1 VDLSALESFAEEVGT
16 DGPVAVV
23 GGRTQWDVGGT
34 PTAGT
39 REVRAPAGVSAYEP
53 AEMVVRCGA
62 GTAVADLD
70 AALGE
75 HGQTVA
81 LPGWP
86 GATVGGVL
94 AVGRSGLRRLRLG
107 PVRDTLLEARYV
119 SAEGRLVKA
128 GGPVVKNVSGFDLC
142 RLLVGSL
149 GTIGLLAQVVLR
161 VVPRPATSAWFYR
174 EGADPFDAR
183 HRLHRPSSVLWDGAA
198 TWVLLEGHPGD
209 VRAEVAS
216 LPGTWEETDGPPPLP
231 TGGRASVRPAEL
243 RALTGAFVAEVGIGI
258 VHTVDE
264 VAPRPLSPAVAEL
277 NRRIKATFDPTGRL
291 NPGRVVAA

>member
-1 VDLSALESFAEEVGT
+1 VDLSGLEAFAEEVGPE
-16 DGPVAVV
+16 GPVAVV
-23 GGRTQWDVGGT
+23 GGRTQWNIGGA
-34 PTAGT
+34 PASGT

-62 GTAVADLD
+62 GTTVAGLD

-81 LPGWP
+81 LPAWP

-161 VVPRPATSAWFYR
+161 VVPRPATSVWFCR
-174 EGADPFDAR
+174 EGADPFDVR
-183 HRLHRPSSVLWDGAA
+183 HRLHRPSSILWDGTT
-198 TWVLLEGHPGD
+198 TWVLLEGHPAD
-209 VRAEVAS
+209 VRAELESMA
-216 LPGTWEETDGPPPLP
+216 GTWAETDGPPVLP
-231 TGGRASVRPAEL
+231 TGGRASLRPAEL
-243 RALTGAFVAEVGIGI
+243 RALTGEFVAEVGVGI
-258 VHTVDE
+258 VHTAGS

-277 NRRIKATFDPTGRL
+277 NKRIKATFDPTGRL
-291 NPGRVVAA
+291 NPGRMVAA